1 MQCEKFICNLFLFD
15 GANAGTWGEV
25 GKWRYH
31 AAFGWPARAGRTVV
45 KMTLDQLALNLGVS
59 KGTVSRALNGKGR
72 MAEET
77 RQRILA
83 AMQASGYTPDPT
95 ARELSRRSRHSIGI
109 SVNKGGFGPYFT
121 LFWRVQVAGER
132 GTRFVEMNEP
142 LESYARLPDAVLLHN
157 TDEVQERMA
166 LLARRKVPAVVLGHQ
181 PNAAFVVPD
190 DVGGGAAATRC
201 LLELGHRAI
210 GFVGM
215 LTAQQSDVD
224 RRHGYH
230 MALAQAGIGPRPELE
245 LDGQFSVLGGYR
257 AVRRA
262 WEGGL
267 RFTALFCA
275 SDEMAVGAIGALED
289 LGLHVPRQVSVV
301 GFDGLPGMP
310 HELTTVVQDVERIA
324 VEAITLAEQL
334 IEGGPPRA
342 IVVPVTLRLGATTAV
357 CQAS

>member
-1 MQCEKFICNLFLFD
+1 
-15 GANAGTWGEV
+15 
-25 GKWRYH
+25 
-31 AAFGWPARAGRTVV
+31 
-45 KMTLDQLALNLGVS
+45 MTLDQLALNLGVS

-83 AMQASGYTPDPT
+83 AMNAAGYSPDPT

-109 SVNKGGFGPYFT
+109 SLNKGGGFGPYFT
-121 LFWRVQVAGER
+121 LFWRALVQVAGDR
-132 GTRFVEMNEP
+132 GTRFVEMTEP
-142 LESYARLPDAVLLHN
+142 LDSYARLPDAVLLHN

-166 LLARRKVPAVVLGHQ
+166 VLARRKVPAVVLGHQ
-181 PNAAFVVPD
+181 PNSAFVVPD
-190 DVGGGAAATRC
+190 DIGGSVAATRC

-215 LTAQQSDVD
+215 LTAQQSDID
-224 RRHGYH
+224 RRHGYRV
-230 MALAQAGIGPRPELE
+230 ALREAGIALRPELE

-262 WEGGL
+262 WESGL

-275 SDEMAVGAIGALED
+275 SDEMAIGAIGALED
-289 LGLHVPRQVSVV
+289 LGLDVPRQISVV

-310 HELTTVVQDVERIA
+310 HELTTIVQDVDRIA

-334 IEGGPPRA
+334 IDGGPPRE

>member
-1 MQCEKFICNLFLFD
+1 MQHLPHNEKMAVSCRFC
-15 GANAGTWGEV
+15 
-25 GKWRYH
+25 
-31 AAFGWPARAGRTVV
+31 FGPPGAGRTVV

-83 AMQASGYTPDPT
+83 AMDAAGYTPDPT
-95 ARELSRRSRHSIGI
+95 ARELSRRSRHSVGI
-109 SVNKGGFGPYFT
+109 SLTKGGSGPYFA
-121 LFWRVQVAGER
+121 LFWRALVQEAGER
-132 GTRFVEMNEP
+132 GTRFVEMSAP

-157 TDEVQERMA
+157 TEEVQERLA

-190 DVGGGAAATRC
+190 DVGGGALATRC
-201 LLELGHRAI
+201 LLDLGHRTI

-215 LTAQQSDVD
+215 QTAQQSDVD
-224 RRHGYH
+224 RRHGYRT
-230 MALAQAGIGPRPELE
+230 ALAEAGIAPHPELE
-245 LDGQFSVLGGYR
+245 LDGQFTVLGGYR

-275 SDEMAVGAIGALED
+275 SDEMAIGAIGALED
-289 LGLHVPRQVSVV
+289 LGLRMPEQVSVV

-310 HELTTVVQDVERIA
+310 YELTTVVQDIERIA

-334 IEGGPPRA
+334 INGGPLRE
-342 IVVPVTLRLGATTAV
+342 IVVPVTLQLGATTAP
-357 CQAS
+357 CMRPA